1 MPKWTKEQQSAIDL
15 TGSNIIVS
23 AGAGSGKTAVLTS
36 RVGRI
41 LSQNIHINQLL
52 ILTFTKAAA
61 EEMKERIRK
70 YLKQN
75 NLQEELQLIDSAYI
89 TTFDSFAL
97 SVVRRYHYLLNIS
110 NNINITDNSI
120 ITIQKKQIME
130 QVFNESYELK
140 DLEFMNMI
148 NTFCIK
154 DDKNVIQALLK
165 IANKL
170 ELLPNR
176 KEYLTNYITN
186 NYNSRIID
194 EYMQQYFNLL
204 KSKINEIKVA
214 IDDFQYLIDS
224 DYYHKLEGSISNL
237 LQANSI
243 DEIIASIHFTLP
255 SLPKGTDSEAKE
267 YKENRLAP
275 LIKNFQ
281 SFTMY
286 GNEEKIRGNLLASQ
300 TTVRVIVTL
309 LTNYFQKLDN
319 YKQEN
324 EIYDFQDI
332 ALLAIKIVADY
343 PEAREELK
351 QQFQEIMIDEYQDT
365 NDIQETFINYIA
377 NNNVYTVGDIKQSIY
392 RFRNANPYIFKNK
405 YDKYSKQ
412 NGGLKIDLLKNFRS
426 RSEVLNNV
434 NLVFSALM
442 DNVIGGADY
451 IASHQMIY
459 GNMAYSEEGKTN
471 QNYDFEILKYPKID
485 DYSEEEIEIFSI
497 AQDILTKMKNH
508 YQIFDKDQ
516 KILRNVQYSD
526 FAILLDRA
534 TSFTTYKKVFEYL
547 NIPLAIYKDEKLNES
562 IELLIIKNALII
574 INCIVKS
581 QYDVHFKYAF
591 TSLARSFLYEFSD
604 EEIFNIF
611 MNKNFFQ
618 NKVYQDFQLIAYETQ
633 NKNIKQIIEKV
644 IKQTNYYQK
653 LIKVGDIDA
662 SIARINNLLTIAD
675 NMSLNGQDMTDFIQY
690 LDTVYNDGL
699 DLKYSIEI
707 SATDSVKL
715 MTIHKSKG
723 LEFPI
728 CYFSGL
734 TKKYNIDDLKDRFLY
749 NSKYGLIV
757 PVFDEGI
764 TDTIIKE
771 LARKDYLQEEIS
783 EKIRLFYVAFTR
795 AKEKIIVLLP
805 ENAKTNYAHRINGVV
820 DDNTRN
826 KYRSF
831 ADMLYSIENLLT
843 KYTKKIDIANL
854 TLTKDYLYPKEL
866 TNDLQRE
873 TKPLNVTEIQIS
885 NEAVTEKHYS
895 KKINQIITKE
905 TFDNLQLGL
914 QFHATLEYIDFFNYH
929 EDQISN
935 KLIARHITEF
945 LQQEI
950 MQNLASANIYR
961 EHEFIYEKD
970 NQVYHG
976 IIDLMLEY
984 QDHIDIIDYKLK
996 KITDDKYLNQLSGY
1010 QEYIT
1015 NLTHKKTNIYL
1026 YSILNNELLK
1036 LKNDIE

>member
-1 MPKWTKEQQSAIDL
+1 MPKWTKEQQLAIDL

-97 SVVRRYHYLLNIS
+97 SVVRRYHYLLNVS

-148 NTFCIK
+148 NTFCVK
-154 DDKNVIQALLK
+154 DDKNLIQALLK

-176 KEYLTNYITN
+176 KNYLTNYITN
-186 NYNSRIID
+186 NYNSLIID

-204 KSKINEIKVA
+204 KNKINEIKIA

-224 DYYHKLEGSISNL
+224 DYYHKLKRSISNL
-237 LQANSI
+237 LNANSI
-243 DEIIASIHFTLP
+243 NEIMASIHFTLP
-255 SLPKGTDSEAKE
+255 VLPKGTDSEAKE

-275 LIKNFQ
+275 LINNLQ
-281 SFTMY
+281 SFTIY
-286 GNEEKIRGNLLASQ
+286 GNEEKIRDDLLASQ
-300 TTVRVIVTL
+300 ATVKVIVNL

-332 ALLAIKIVADY
+332 ALLAIKIVADF
-343 PEAREELK
+343 PETREELK

-392 RFRNANPYIFKNK
+392 RFRNANPYIFKKK
-405 YDKYSKQ
+405 YDNYSKQ

-426 RSEVLNNV
+426 RPEVLNNV

-459 GNMAYSEEGKTN
+459 GNMAYSEEGKTS
-471 QNYDFEILKYPKID
+471 QNYDFEILKYPSHD
-485 DYSEEEIEIFSI
+485 DYSQEEIEIFSI

-534 TSFTTYKKVFEYL
+534 TSFTTYKKIFEYL

-574 INCIVKS
+574 INTINNR

-604 EEIFNIF
+604 AEIFNIF

-618 NKVYQDFQLIAYETQ
+618 NKIYQDFQIIAQEAQ
-633 NKNIKQIIEKV
+633 NKNIKQIIETV
-644 IKQTNYYQK
+644 INQTHYYQK
-653 LIKVGDIDA
+653 LIKIGDIDA

-675 NMSLNGQDMTDFIQY
+675 NMSLNGQDMIDFIEY

-699 DLKYSIEI
+699 DLKYSIEFNT
-707 SATDSVKL
+707 TDSVKL

-734 TKKYNIDDLKDRFLY
+734 TKKYNMDDLKDRFLF

-764 TDTIIKE
+764 TDTITKE

-795 AKEKIIVLLP
+795 VKEKIIVLLP
-805 ENAKTNYAHRINGVV
+805 ENAKINYAHRINGVV

-843 KYTKKIDIANL
+843 KYMKKIDIADL
-854 TLTKDYLYPKEL
+854 ALTKDYVYPKEL
-866 TNDLQRE
+866 ANNLQSQE
-873 TKPLNVTEIQIS
+873 NSLNVIEIQIP

-895 KKINQIITKE
+895 KKINQMITKE

-914 QFHATLEYIDFFNYH
+914 QFHAALEYIDFFNYR
-929 EDQISN
+929 EEQISN
-935 KLIARHITEF
+935 KLIAKHITKF

-950 MQNLASANIYR
+950 IQNLALTNIYR

-984 QDHIDIIDYKLK
+984 KDHIDIIDYKLK
-996 KITDDKYLNQLSGY
+996 KVTDDKYINQLTGY
-1010 QEYIT
+1010 QEYIA
-1015 NLTHKKTNIYL
+1015 NLTHKKTNTYL
-1026 YSILNNELLK
+1026 YSILNNELVELK
-1036 LKNDIE
+1036 GNI